1 MKTKFILPLLKLW
14 IIGLIL
20 SINHSAFAQNVVPSN
35 AFVETCYNKVDCYRI
50 SNSAFIFKNNIT
62 GEFLLQVDFSKF
74 KIGNDTLDDW
84 LNDLSKTYFVFDGQ
98 LSPADIISINNNSS
112 RPCVVNGTL
121 HFNGYTKPYRLE
133 LNFFRSSG
141 TGPII
146 SNSTPNYVDRPTVSM
161 QIAFHAKDF
170 HIGNRSHHYKKT
182 IRLAISRGYVNDWS
196 PEVNAIIK
204 H

>member
-1 MKTKFILPLLKLW
+1 MMTKYIPSLLQGKIAFI
-14 IIGLIL
+14 IL
-20 SINHSAFAQNVVPSN
+20 FSTHFSFSQNVVPSN
-35 AFVETCYNKVDCYRI
+35 AFVETCYNKEDCYRI
-50 SNSAFIFKNNIT
+50 NNSAFIFKNNIT

-84 LNDLSKTYFVFDGQ
+84 LNDLSKTYFIFDGQ
-98 LSPADIISINNNSS
+98 LSPSDMININHNSS
-112 RPCVVNGTL
+112 KPCVVNGTL

-133 LNFFRSSG
+133 LSFFRIAG
-141 TGPII
+141 TGSVIG
-146 SNSTPNYVDRPTVSM
+146 NTTPNYVERPTVSM

-196 PEVNAIIK
+196 PEVNALIK

>member
-1 MKTKFILPLLKLW
+1 MKAKSVLTLLNAWFTGLFITISHP
-14 IIGLIL
+14 GF
-20 SINHSAFAQNVVPSN
+20 SQNVVPSN
-35 AFVETCYNKVDCYRI
+35 AFVETCYNKVDCYGI
-50 SNSAFIFKNNIT
+50 NNSAFIFKNNIT

-84 LNDLSKTYFVFDGQ
+84 LNDLSKTYFIFDGQ
-98 LSPADIISINNNSS
+98 LSPSDMININHNSS
-112 RPCVVNGTL
+112 KPCVVNGTL

-133 LNFFRSSG
+133 LSFFRIAG
-141 TGPII
+141 TGSVIG
-146 SNSTPNYVDRPTVSM
+146 NTTPNYVERPTVSM

-182 IRLAISRGYVNDWS
+182 IRLAVSRGYVNDWS
-196 PEVNAIIK
+196 PEVNALIK